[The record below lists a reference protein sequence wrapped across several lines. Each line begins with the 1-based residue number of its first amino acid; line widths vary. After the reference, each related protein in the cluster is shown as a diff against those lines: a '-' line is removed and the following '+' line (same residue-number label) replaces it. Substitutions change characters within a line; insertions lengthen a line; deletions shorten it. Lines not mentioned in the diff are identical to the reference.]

1 MTRSYGIRMK
11 TRIARIALA
20 VLTAFAA
27 FAEDAPKTP
36 AGNALAA
43 WIESFNTD
51 DVAARKEFLK
61 THSSLP
67 EEQIERYAPMDIEVR
82 EEHGAFEIVKVTKST
97 DTSITAQLRHKGSG
111 TSPTIELSVE
121 AEAPHRIT
129 GIGLKM

>member
-1 MTRSYGIRMK
+1 MK
-11 TRIARIALA
+11 TRIALIALA

-27 FAEDAPKTP
+27 LAEDAPKTP
-36 AGNALAA
+36 AGEALAA

-51 DVAARKEFLK
+51 DVAARREFLK
-61 THSSLP
+61 KHTALA
-67 EEQIERYAPMDIEVR
+67 EEDIERYAPMDVEVR

-111 TSPTIELSVE
+111 VSPTIEISVE

-129 GIGLKM
+129 ELGLKM